1 MKTLYLDCNMGAT
14 GEMLAS
20 ALLAIHPNQ
29 NQVIERLNQLNLPGI
44 RFQAE
49 SVATGGL
56 VGTHIKILRDSAV
69 FKEDSLA
76 SGSQHF
82 SSPQSLFLDSC
93 SYQNL
98 MGDLSE
104 NCPEK
109 IQEGVQAVFRLI
121 AEAKSAVCGQ
131 PIEPIESMESIEAK
145 ADLPMN
151 DSDLGDENETGTG
164 SRSRVQEGGNGVWKV
179 ENKTAIAEVI
189 AVCVLMDELKPE
201 KVVASCVQVGSG
213 VERRDHGFFPI
224 PSPEVAWML
233 RGVPTYGGQIQQIQA
248 DRIQADWIQADWTQ
262 KDQIQ
267 KEVCDLTGAGLLK
280 HFVQEFGSQP
290 RMRVE
295 EIGYGFAFANSL
307 NTGDTGMRIVADT
320 GIVMR
325 AMMGESAAHEDSVLE
340 LCCNL
345 DDMTSEEIGYATE
358 LLIKEGALDVYTSSI
373 QMKKNRPGILLTC
386 MCKAEQ
392 KEYFLQLIFKHTSTL
407 GVREYFCRRYGL
419 KRKIDEVQ
427 TEYGTVHVKRAS
439 GYGAVKEKLEYDDV
453 SKIAEEH
460 SWSVAE
466 ARNRIYGKL

>member
-29 NQVIERLNQLNLPGI
+29 KQVIERLNQLNLPGI
-44 RFQAE
+44 RFQVE

-56 VGTHIKILRDSAV
+56 VGTHMKILRDSAV
-69 FKEDSLA
+69 FEEDSLA
-76 SGSQHF
+76 SGSQRF
-82 SSPQSLFLDSC
+82 SPPQSLFLDSC

-121 AEAKSAVCGQ
+121 AEAKSAVCDQ
-131 PIEPIESMESIEAK
+131 PIELIESMESIEAK
-145 ADLPMN
+145 VDLPMN

-164 SRSRVQEGGNGVWKV
+164 SRSRVQEDGTGVWKV

-248 DRIQADWIQADWTQ
+248 DWTQ

-267 KEVCDLTGAGLLK
+267 KETCDLTGAALLK

-307 NTGDTGMRIVADT
+307 NTGHTGMRIVADT

-345 DDMTSEEIGYATE
+345 DDMTPERIGFAMEELFLA
-358 LLIKEGALDVYTSSI
+358 GALDVYTTPI
-373 QMKKNRPGILLTC
+373 GMKKNRPAVLLIC
-386 MCKAEQ
+386 MCRVELRERMIKLL
-392 KEYFLQLIFKHTSTL
+392 FLHTTTL
-407 GVREYFCRRYGL
+407 GIREKVCNRYVM
-419 KRKIDEVQ
+419 KRFMETVE
-427 TEYGTVHVKRAS
+427 TEYGPVRIKHVS
-439 GYGAVKEKLEYDDV
+439 GWGVEREKAEYDDLV
-453 SKIAEEH
+453 RIARQQNL
-460 SWSVAE
+460 SIAQVDDLVKKRRDLDKKS
-466 ARNRIYGKL
+466 

>member
-29 NQVIERLNQLNLPGI
+29 KQVIERLNQLNLPGI
-44 RFQAE
+44 RFQVE

-56 VGTHIKILRDSAV
+56 VGTHMKILRDSAV
-69 FKEDSLA
+69 FEEDSLA
-76 SGSQHF
+76 SGSQRF
-82 SSPQSLFLDSC
+82 SPPQSLFLDSC

-131 PIEPIESMESIEAK
+131 PIELIESMESIEAK
-145 ADLPMN
+145 VDLPMN

-164 SRSRVQEGGNGVWKV
+164 SRSRVQEDGTGVWKV

-233 RGVPTYGGQIQQIQA
+233 RGVPTYG
-248 DRIQADWIQADWTQ
+248 
-262 KDQIQ
+262 
-267 KEVCDLTGAGLLK
+267 
-280 HFVQEFGSQP
+280 
-290 RMRVE
+290 
-295 EIGYGFAFANSL
+295 
-307 NTGDTGMRIVADT
+307 
-320 GIVMR
+320 
-325 AMMGESAAHEDSVLE
+325 
-340 LCCNL
+340 
-345 DDMTSEEIGYATE
+345 
-358 LLIKEGALDVYTSSI
+358 
-373 QMKKNRPGILLTC
+373 
-386 MCKAEQ
+386 
-392 KEYFLQLIFKHTSTL
+392 
-407 GVREYFCRRYGL
+407 
-419 KRKIDEVQ
+419 
-427 TEYGTVHVKRAS
+427 
-439 GYGAVKEKLEYDDV
+439 
-453 SKIAEEH
+453 
-460 SWSVAE
+460 
-466 ARNRIYGKL
+466 